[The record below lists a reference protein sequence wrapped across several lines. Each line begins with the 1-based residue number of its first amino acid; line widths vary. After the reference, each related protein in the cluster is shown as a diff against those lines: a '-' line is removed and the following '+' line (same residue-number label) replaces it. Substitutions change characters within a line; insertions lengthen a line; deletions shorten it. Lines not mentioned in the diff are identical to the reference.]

1 MSAFLSY
8 YSTMDQPDPLRHT
21 AIEDVQGLSLGIFL
35 CGFGLHFLTSAGL
48 MTGQTAGIAVIL
60 SYAMGWSFGVTF
72 FVINLPFYFLAYRR
86 LGLEFTV
93 KSLISVTLLSVVT
106 EVLPLGMTLE
116 ALHPGLAAIAFGACA
131 GIGLLAMF
139 RHNGSMGGLGVV
151 ALLVQDTTGFRAGY
165 VQLLTDAVIFALAAL
180 IFPLQAILWSLLGAV
195 ILNLTIAVNH
205 RRDRYIAT

>member
-1 MSAFLSY
+1 MAEI
-8 YSTMDQPDPLRHT
+8 DPERVRHT
-21 AIEDVQGLSLGIFL
+21 PIDDVQGLSLGIFL
-35 CGFGLHFLTSAGL
+35 CGLGIHFLTTAGL

-60 SYAMGWSFGVTF
+60 SYAFGWSFGVTF
-72 FVINLPFYFLAYRR
+72 FVINLPFYILAYRR
-86 LGLEFTV
+86 LGLEFTI
-93 KSLISVTLLSVVT
+93 KSLISVSLLSAVT
-106 EVLPLGMTLE
+106 EILPLGLTIDS
-116 ALHPGLAAIAFGACA
+116 LHPALAAIAFGACA

-165 VQLLTDAVIFALAAL
+165 VQLLSDAVIFAVAAL
-180 IFPLQAILWSLLGAV
+180 IFPIEAILWSLLGAL

>member
-1 MSAFLSY
+1 
-8 YSTMDQPDPLRHT
+8 MDQPDPLHHT
-21 AIEDVQGLSLGIFL
+21 AIDDVQGLSLGIFL
-35 CGFGLHFLTSAGL
+35 CSLGIHFLTSAGL

-72 FVINLPFYFLAYRR
+72 FVINLPFYLLAYRR
-86 LGLEFTV
+86 LGLEFTI

-106 EVLPLGMTLE
+106 EILPLGITIDT
-116 ALHPGLAAIAFGACA
+116 LHPALAAIAFGSCA

-139 RHNGSMGGLGVV
+139 RHKGSMGGLGVV

-165 VQLLTDAVIFALAAL
+165 VQLLADAVIFAAAAL
-180 IFPLQAILWSLLGAV
+180 IFPLEAILWSLLGAV

-205 RRDRYIAT
+205 RRDRYVAT